1 LPKRELLALV
11 AIPIVVAVIVGL
23 PSWVFLGLVA
33 GVVIIAGDEMLA
45 MARGAG
51 IRIGR
56 WTPLIL
62 LAGTVTAAWCFDLN
76 GLAIAVVV
84 VLMAVPVLHMA
95 RRDAPEGS
103 FAGVAVVCFTVLFLG
118 VCGACFGWLRT
129 WPTGDLGIRLVL
141 FYLGTVWV
149 GDSAAYYIGKRFG
162 RHRMSPR
169 VSPNKT
175 WEGLAACTVAT
186 FAVAAV
192 FNQVFG
198 VNLSWRHVIG
208 LAAVFA
214 VTTPVGDLIES
225 LFKRDTGVKDSSAL
239 LPGHGGFL
247 DRTDSLLYAAP
258 PVLGFLLA
266 AGVVP

>member
-1 LPKRELLALV
+1 
-11 AIPIVVAVIVGL
+11 
-23 PSWVFLGLVA
+23 
-33 GVVIIAGDEMLA
+33 
-45 MARGAG
+45 
-51 IRIGR
+51 
-56 WTPLIL
+56 
-62 LAGTVTAAWCFDLN
+62 
-76 GLAIAVVV
+76 
-84 VLMAVPVLHMA
+84 
-95 RRDAPEGS
+95 
-103 FAGVAVVCFTVLFLG
+103 
-118 VCGACFGWLRT
+118 
-129 WPTGDLGIRLVL
+129 
-141 FYLGTVWV
+141 
-149 GDSAAYYIGKRFG
+149 
-162 RHRMSPR
+162 MSPS

-186 FAVAAV
+186 FSAAAV

-198 VNLSWRHVIG
+198 VDLSWKHVVG

-266 AGVVP
+266 AGTVP